1 MMGGSGMSQ
10 HMINSLR
17 NNSLRRNRIHFD
29 KKSIY
34 LKQSNYNKTLVF
46 KKATKEQLDKIR
58 AKLQKRNL
66 VYRRKLIV
74 YSAII
79 TISIIT
85 VFLFMINH
93 YY

>member
-1 MMGGSGMSQ
+1 MSQ

-34 LKQSNYNKTLVF
+34 LKHSNYNKTLVF